1 MRLDEAQDFREL
13 TDEEKQLRKALKVRV
28 LGLTAV
34 ERSRR
39 RQCSRLT
46 WLKEGDA
53 CTKFFHLKANAR
65 RRKNFIPCFKS
76 QAGILLWSHED
87 KKNEIFNH
95 FMSTLGTKEQRTCT
109 LNWSELALPPVS
121 AAGLDAA
128 FTEEEIWAAIAEM
141 PAEKASGPDGF
152 TATFYKFCWPI
163 IKCAVVCGDPQPG
176 GIVHSTNPRG

>member
-1 MRLDEAQDFREL
+1 MQFHMAQYIILRLDEAQDFREL

-65 RRKNFIPCFKS
+65 RRKNFIPCLKS
-76 QAGILLWSHED
+76 QTGILLWSHED

-141 PAEKASGPDGF
+141 PAEKA
-152 TATFYKFCWPI
+152 
-163 IKCAVVCGDPQPG
+163 PG
-176 GIVHSTNPRG
+176 RRGQMVSLVPSTNSAGRSSRRT

>member
-65 RRKNFIPCFKS
+65 RRKNFIPCLKS
-76 QAGILLWSHED
+76 QTGILLWSHED

-109 LNWSELALPPVS
+109 LNWSELALPP
-121 AAGLDAA
+121 
-128 FTEEEIWAAIAEM
+128 
-141 PAEKASGPDGF
+141 SGGARNE
-152 TATFYKFCWPI
+152 T
-163 IKCAVVCGDPQPG
+163 
-176 GIVHSTNPRG
+176 